1 MAVAIDRSVFS
12 KLSAS
17 SKILGSVLLLG
28 YIVVLV
34 SQSGGNDLVLNN
46 LALVAGKT
54 LPFGCW
60 NVVTSAFVDN
70 SPTSVR
76 PLTCIAL

>member
-1 MAVAIDRSVFS
+1 MAVALDRAVFS

-17 SKILGSVLLLG
+17 SKILGSILLLG
-28 YIVVLV
+28 YIVIPV
-34 SQSGGNDLVLNN
+34 SKSRGNDLVLNN

-60 NVVTSAFVDN
+60 NVVTSAFVEN
-70 SPTSVR
+70 SATSVR
-76 PLTCIAL
+76 PLTCFAL